1 MAQQE
6 DMCYQASLDGVA
18 PSRFSSTVKVAAALF
33 AGAGLG
39 LVTMRSTPV
48 SFPEI
53 QSTSTNLIGGPTLR
67 RGPMTSISA
76 ASLPGASPWKELAIA
91 AIESSKGCQRDV
103 SMNANSPF
111 SAAVANLNGEQKAL
125 FSQFKRDVSVH
136 AKKKAA
142 SFSAAEELPGVVSP
156 WGFWDPL
163 SLSADI
169 SEGRLLYF
177 REAELKHG
185 RVCMLATLGF
195 LVGERF
201 HPLFGGDVD
210 LPSALLSKTT
220 SIDYFWPVALL
231 LTAIVEFSGGPRFN
245 NGYGLRELIPGLVP
259 GDLGFDPLG
268 LKGDVDSEEFLDMQN
283 REILHG
289 RLAMISAVGMIAEEL
304 VTGEKLQWIKLFL
317 GPGGGV
323 SR

>member
-1 MAQQE
+1 M
-6 DMCYQASLDGVA
+6 
-18 PSRFSSTVKVAAALF
+18 K
-33 AGAGLG
+33 
-39 LVTMRSTPV
+39 
-48 SFPEI
+48 
-53 QSTSTNLIGGPTLR
+53 
-67 RGPMTSISA
+67 SISA

-125 FSQFKRDVSVH
+125 FSQFKRDVSAQ

-163 SLSADI
+163 GLSVDI

-210 LPSALLSKTT
+210 LPAALYSKTT
-220 SIDYFWPVALL
+220 SLDYFWPAALL
-231 LTAIVEFSGGPRFN
+231 ATAAVEFAGGPRFQQGDRKLDPGN
-245 NGYGLRELIPGLVP
+245 RELIPGIVP
-259 GDLGFDPLG
+259 GDLGWDPLN
-268 LKGDVDSEEFLDMQN
+268 LKSAVDSEQFLDFQN
-283 REILHG
+283 NEILHG
-289 RLAMISAVGMIAEEL
+289 RLAMISAIGMIAEEL

>member
-1 MAQQE
+1 MGGASCALDLSRMAQQE
-6 DMCYQASLDGVA
+6 DLCYQASLDGV
-18 PSRFSSTVKVAAALF
+18 PSRFSGTSFKACAALF
-33 AGAGLG
+33 AGGCLG
-39 LVTMRSTPV
+39 LLTMRST
-48 SFPEI
+48 SFSLPEL
-53 QSTSTNLIGGPTLR
+53 QSTSTNLIGGTTLQ
-67 RGPMTSISA
+67 RGPMKSISA

-91 AIESSKGCQRDV
+91 EIESSKGCQRDV

-125 FSQFKRDVSVH
+125 FSQFKRDVSAQ

-210 LPSALLSKTT
+210 LPAALYSKTT
-220 SIDYFWPVALL
+220 SIDYL
-231 LTAIVEFSGGPRFN
+231 
-245 NGYGLRELIPGLVP
+245 
-259 GDLGFDPLG
+259 
-268 LKGDVDSEEFLDMQN
+268 
-283 REILHG
+283 
-289 RLAMISAVGMIAEEL
+289 
-304 VTGEKLQWIKLFL
+304 
-317 GPGGGV
+317 
-323 SR
+323 